1 MIHYHG
7 TRLSGDN
14 LANIRAYAGKHAMVS
29 FASHSCIET
38 VAEVCQSFCID
49 NGAFSCWTRGEKFD
63 IAAYARFIEKWY
75 RHPACDW
82 YAIPDVIDGKEQ
94 DNIAMRS
101 EWRELC
107 PDRAWCMGVPV
118 WHMHESLKEL
128 QYLALAHPRVAI
140 GSSGQYSTIGNSIW
154 WSRIS
159 EAMDAICDKNGR
171 PKTKLHGMRMLDPTI
186 FSALPLSSAD
196 STNVARNAGIDS
208 AWKGTYIPKSN
219 ETRAAIMMER
229 IESHCSA
236 ARWSGETSGIQ
247 QNLGLFG

>member
-1 MIHYHG
+1 
-7 TRLSGDN
+7 
-14 LANIRAYAGKHAMVS
+14 MVS
-29 FASHSCIET
+29 FASHRCIEIA
-38 VAEVCQSFCID
+38 AEVCQSFCID
-49 NGAFSCWTRGEKFD
+49 NGAYSCWTRDEKFD
-63 IAAYARFIEKWY
+63 IDAYAKFVEKWY

-82 YAIPDVIDGKEQ
+82 YAIPDVIDGTEQ

-101 EWRELC
+101 VWREVC
-107 PDRAWCMGVPV
+107 PDGAWAMGVPV
-118 WHMHESLKEL
+118 WHMHESLEEL
-128 QYLALAHPRVAI
+128 KYLALAFRRVAI
-140 GSSGQYSTIGNSIW
+140 GSSGQYSVVGSESW
-154 WSRIS
+154 WTRMA
-159 EAMDAICDKNGR
+159 EAMGVVCDKDGR
-171 PKTKLHGMRMLDPTI
+171 PTTKLHGMRMLDPTI

-208 AWKGTYIPKSN
+208 AWKGTYTPKTN